1 VPQTLS
7 SGARAHAGQ
16 PARVQPATAA
26 SAEQA
31 ARRAE
36 PVLVTGVGAV
46 TPLGVGA
53 RTLHERW
60 SAGVCGIQD
69 GEGACVDFDPR
80 DFLTAKEA
88 RRADRFTQLAIAA
101 STEALADAGWADAG
115 QGERAGGREGGLPY
129 PPSRIGCVVGTG
141 IGGIA
146 TLVAGQDALRDRGP
160 EAVSPLAVPLMMSNA
175 GAAALSMRHGL
186 RGPSFAVST
195 ACASGAHA
203 LGCALRMLQSGEADA
218 VVAGGSE
225 AGLMP
230 LARAAFGALD
240 ALSPSGVS
248 RPFDARRDGFV
259 MGEGAAVLVLERAGD
274 AHARGARALG
284 VLRGYGASSDAHHLT
299 APLED
304 GEGQAAAMRAALADA
319 GVAAQEIDYVN
330 AHGTST
336 PLNDRA
342 ETRAIKLALGE
353 HAGRVPV
360 SSTKS
365 AIGHL
370 LGAAGA
376 VEAVA
381 TLLAL
386 RDRIAPPTL
395 GLSEPDPE
403 LDLDYV
409 PGAARPLQIDGPRPP
424 LALSNSFGFGGHNA
438 VLCLEGA

>member
-1 VPQTLS
+1 MESV
-7 SGARAHAGQ
+7 
-16 PARVQPATAA
+16 V
-26 SAEQA
+26 
-31 ARRAE
+31 
-36 PVLVTGVGAV
+36 VTGVGAV

-53 RTLHERW
+53 RTLHEHW
-60 SAGVCGIQD
+60 SAGVCGIRD
-69 GEGACVDFDPR
+69 GEGACVDFDPA
-80 DFLTAKEA
+80 DFLSVKEA

-101 STEALADAGWADAG
+101 CAEALADAGW
-115 QGERAGGREGGLPY
+115 EHELPY
-129 PPSRIGCVVGTG
+129 DPRRVGCVLGTG
-141 IGGIA
+141 IGGIS
-146 TLVAGQDALRDRGP
+146 TLVDGQDTLRERGP
-160 EAVSPLAVPLMMSNA
+160 ERVSPLAVPLMMSNA
-175 GAAALSMRHGL
+175 APAALSMRHGL

-203 LGCALRMLQSGEADA
+203 LGCALRMLQGGEADA

-225 AGLMP
+225 AGLAP
-230 LARAAFGALD
+230 LARAAFSALD
-240 ALSPSGVS
+240 ALSKSGIS

-259 MGEGAAVLVLERAGD
+259 MGEGAAVLVLERSGPAG
-274 AHARGARALG
+274 ARGARVLG
-284 VLRGYGASSDAHHLT
+284 TIRGYGANSDAHHLT
-299 APLED
+299 APRED
-304 GEGQAAAMRAALADA
+304 GAGQADAMTAALADA
-319 GVAAQEIDYVN
+319 GVAAEEIDYVN

-353 HAGRVPV
+353 HASRIPV

-365 AIGHL
+365 AVGHL

-395 GLSEPDPE
+395 GFSEPE
-403 LDLDYV
+403 EGLDLDYV
-409 PGAARPLQIDGPRPP
+409 PGAARPLRVAEGRPA

-438 VLCLEGA
+438 VLCLEAA